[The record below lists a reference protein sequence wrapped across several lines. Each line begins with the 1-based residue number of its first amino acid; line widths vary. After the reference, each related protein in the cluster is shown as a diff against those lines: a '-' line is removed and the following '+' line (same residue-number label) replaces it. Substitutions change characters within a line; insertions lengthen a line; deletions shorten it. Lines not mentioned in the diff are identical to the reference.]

1 MRSQVRVIR
10 WMLVLAIALGTGAC
24 AAWGLREPLS
34 VTVAD
39 LQPLEV
45 GLLEQRYAIKVRVL
59 NPNDVD
65 IPFEGV
71 AFDIDLNDKP
81 FAKGVSNRAGIVPRF
96 GETLIDLTLVSGLQN
111 ILRQI
116 NELAKGDRTGVSY
129 RIRGRLHS
137 PNVPWPTTFDTKG
150 ELAFPAGS
158 GKAGS

>member
-1 MRSQVRVIR
+1 
-10 WMLVLAIALGTGAC
+10 
-24 AAWGLREPLS
+24 
-34 VTVAD
+34 
-39 LQPLEV
+39 
-45 GLLEQRYAIKVRVL
+45 
-59 NPNDVD
+59 VD
-65 IPFEGV
+65 IPYEGV

-81 FAKGVSNRAGIVPRF
+81 FAKGVSNRAGVVPRF

-116 NELAKGDRTGVSY
+116 GELTKGDRAGVSY

-150 ELAFPAGS
+150 ELTFPAGS